1 MSRMRMN
8 ETRRTTSNWRRGRE
22 RERERGE
29 RLRGKKLKE
38 RREANAVQVSTEDW
52 IVCIV

>member
-1 MSRMRMN
+1 MN

-22 RERERGE
+22 RERERKGE
-29 RLRGKKLKE
+29 RLGRKKLKE

>member
-1 MSRMRMN
+1 MN

-22 RERERGE
+22 RERERGGE
-29 RLRGKKLKE
+29 VKRKMLKK

>member
-1 MSRMRMN
+1 MRLG
-8 ETRRTTSNWRRGRE
+8 ELPATGGEGEKE